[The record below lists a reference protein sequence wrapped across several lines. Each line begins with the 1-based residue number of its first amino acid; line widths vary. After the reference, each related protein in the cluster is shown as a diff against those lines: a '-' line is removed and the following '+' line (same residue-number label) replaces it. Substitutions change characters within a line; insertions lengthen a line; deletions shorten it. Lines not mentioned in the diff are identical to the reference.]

1 MLTCAARGPCIVAV
15 HAIEIVNSDVNKY
28 QILVSGFVLSLFSFQ
43 FLTCLCNLY
52 YVSQLKCGAISS

>member
-28 QILVSGFVLSLFSFQ
+28 QLLASGFVLS
-43 FLTCLCNLY
+43 
-52 YVSQLKCGAISS
+52 